1 MIWNQ
6 EIIFHFLIHWLFPRL
21 FQKMPSVGN
30 GNKLGESGGRYAE
43 KTILKIIGK
52 KNHIESKSLGNI
64 YNGEMNHF

>member
-1 MIWNQ
+1 
-6 EIIFHFLIHWLFPRL
+6 
-21 FQKMPSVGN
+21 MPSVGN